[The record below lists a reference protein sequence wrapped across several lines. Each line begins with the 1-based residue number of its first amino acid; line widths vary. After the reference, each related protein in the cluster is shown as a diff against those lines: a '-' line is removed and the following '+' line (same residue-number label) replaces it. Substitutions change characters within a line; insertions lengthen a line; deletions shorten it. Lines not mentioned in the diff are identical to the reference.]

1 MKQEKWRFFKL
12 KKIKTTKRSYVYKS
26 YACTYDVEILNY
38 FNPQIQLKDTES
50 SMKNKHKKLLT
61 KLKNFKFVAILVLE
75 F

>member
-1 MKQEKWRFFKL
+1 M
-12 KKIKTTKRSYVYKS
+12 
-26 YACTYDVEILNY
+26 CTYDVEILNY

-61 KLKNFKFVAILVLE
+61 KLKNFKFVTILVLE